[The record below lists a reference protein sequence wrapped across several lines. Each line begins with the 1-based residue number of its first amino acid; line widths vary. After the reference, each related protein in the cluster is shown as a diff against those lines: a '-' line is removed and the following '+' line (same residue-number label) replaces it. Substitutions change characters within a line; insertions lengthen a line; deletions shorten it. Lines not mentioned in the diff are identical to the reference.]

1 MSEPKK
7 PVFGSEQERAGWA
20 WDRVDEVARLS
31 NAEKLQTRY
40 GTLARKLPS
49 YLQVNGVG
57 QTLAF
62 LFAKGKGEGSRADE
76 DRRGRAQTKGDGVL
90 LRHLR
95 DRVLRTITGGGN
107 ISGDPRD
114 VMAVVLALDPDQH
127 RLVGAELAATAT
139 WLKRFAEGRL
149 GEEEDGAGGDE

>member
-1 MSEPKK
+1 MIEPKK

-62 LFAKGKGEGSRADE
+62 LFAKGKGEGSRGTE
-76 DRRGRAQTKGDGVL
+76 GRSAKGDGVL

-107 ISGDPRD
+107 IASDPRD